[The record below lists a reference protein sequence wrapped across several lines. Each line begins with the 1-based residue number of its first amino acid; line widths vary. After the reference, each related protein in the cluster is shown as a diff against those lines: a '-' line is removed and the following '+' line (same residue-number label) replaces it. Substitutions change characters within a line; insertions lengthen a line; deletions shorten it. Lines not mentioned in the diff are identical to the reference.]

1 MKSNEIDVCCKYGFA
16 VNLLITNIEDLIEDV
31 SNGCDIEEVEDK
43 LEFMQMAINRVRK
56 KEKDFQKLLGIKED

>member
-1 MKSNEIDVCCKYGFA
+1 MKGSEIDICCKYGFA

-43 LEFMQMAINRVRK
+43 LEFMQMTINIVRK
-56 KEKDFQKLLGIKED
+56 KEKDFQKLLGI